1 MTSEADRALALL
13 FADLA
18 QKFGLSRPAGQCFA
32 AIWRA
37 AMTPSADDLTQIC
50 GLSRSGVSVA
60 LKELRAWGMIE
71 VARSPGNRR
80 EFFTAPFDPWE
91 LARRI
96 IDWPLDKPAT
106 VFGGLTFGGGP
117 IGNYMSHAVASMVDQ
132 LRAQLPQDDQAYV
145 WGQIA
150 TSAARRHLPESLG
163 GFREARDAPSAA
175 PRRRIS
181 ATERACASGSH
192 STICD

>member
-60 LKELRAWGMIE
+60 LKELRAWGLIE

-96 IDWPLDKPAT
+96 IAERQRRDLAPMH
-106 VFGGLTFGGGP
+106 
-117 IGNYMSHAVASMVDQ
+117 IEVDVVQHVEHRAALVVQDEALGQ
-132 LRAQLPQDDQAYV
+132 LADAENR
-145 WGQIA
+145 
-150 TSAARRHLPESLG
+150 SLG
-163 GFREARDAPSAA
+163 HGATPAEPTRREAANRLPVGLPAPG
-175 PRRRIS
+175 P
-181 ATERACASGSH
+181 
-192 STICD
+192 